1 MPAGESLISLMLRLW
16 RHLSA
21 RRQRQF
27 VLLMSLMLVSVFA
40 EIVSLGAVLPFIAV
54 LAAPDRAF
62 EYRLVREAAQAL
74 GFTSAE
80 EIVLPLTIAFAV
92 AALAAGAIRMLV
104 LWLST
109 RFAFSAGADLSLDV
123 YRRTLYQPYRVHIA
137 RGSSEVISG
146 ITLKVGGTTLGVL
159 LPFVTLISSV
169 PLLVA
174 VLAMLLAIDTA
185 VAMIAAAG
193 FGVSYG
199 AISWFTRRR
208 LRKNSE
214 HIAAEHTRVVKALQ
228 EGLGGIRDVLLDGSQ
243 PVYCQ
248 VYSEA
253 NQRLRR
259 AQGVNIFIGQSPR
272 FAMESLGMVMIAALA
287 FGLSRQP
294 GGIASALPVLGALA
308 LGAQR
313 LLPGLQQAF
322 ASWASIAGNQGLLVD
337 TLQLLDQ
344 PMSAEQ
350 MQPLPAPLAF
360 KSAIRFDRVRF
371 RYGEDR
377 PWVLKDLELVIAKGA
392 RIGFVG
398 STGSG
403 KSTSMDLLMGLLT
416 PTQGQILV
424 DEQPI
429 SGSLVR
435 AWQRTIAHVPQT
447 IYLADATV
455 AENIALGVPREAIDL
470 SRVREAARQAQ
481 VADFIESR
489 AQGYDSLVGEAG
501 VQLSGGQRQRIGIAR
516 ALYKNASVLI
526 LDEAT
531 SALDNVTEQSVM
543 EAIQGLRRDL
553 TVLLI
558 AHRLSTVRRCD
569 SIVQLENGAV
579 VAQGSYEHLL
589 EFSDSFRQMAKVAAT
604 S

>member
-174 VLAMLLAIDTA
+174 VLAMLLAIAVRIDDAGDLA

-360 KSAIRFDRVRF
+360 NCC
-371 RYGEDR
+371 R
-377 PWVLKDLELVIAKGA
+377 PCCKN
-392 RIGFVG
+392 
-398 STGSG
+398 T
-403 KSTSMDLLMGLLT
+403 
-416 PTQGQILV
+416 
-424 DEQPI
+424 
-429 SGSLVR
+429 
-435 AWQRTIAHVPQT
+435 
-447 IYLADATV
+447 
-455 AENIALGVPREAIDL
+455 
-470 SRVREAARQAQ
+470 AA
-481 VADFIESR
+481 
-489 AQGYDSLVGEAG
+489 
-501 VQLSGGQRQRIGIAR
+501 
-516 ALYKNASVLI
+516 
-526 LDEAT
+526 
-531 SALDNVTEQSVM
+531 
-543 EAIQGLRRDL
+543 
-553 TVLLI
+553 
-558 AHRLSTVRRCD
+558 
-569 SIVQLENGAV
+569 
-579 VAQGSYEHLL
+579 
-589 EFSDSFRQMAKVAAT
+589 
-604 S
+604 